1 MDLKDML
8 DKAYETKSPK
18 ELLDA
23 PISAL
28 EGISDSG
35 GKELE
40 KILGVKTIGQLA
52 DCKYF
57 QWAQEIKKLA
67 AS

>member
-1 MDLKDML
+1 MDLKDMV
-8 DKAYETKSPK
+8 DKAFESKTPK

-28 EGISDSG
+28 EGISDAG

-40 KILGVKTIGQLA
+40 KILKVKTIGELA

>member
-8 DKAYETKSPK
+8 DKAYETKPPK
-18 ELLDA
+18 ELLNA
-23 PISAL
+23 PLSAL
-28 EGISDSG
+28 EGISDAS

-40 KILGVKTIGQLA
+40 KILGVKTIGELA

-67 AS
+67 S